1 VREIVIEPPNPKQER
16 FFNCEA
22 RFVAYG
28 GARGGGKSWALR
40 KKAALMACRYAGI
53 RILLVRRTFGELY
66 ENHVLPLKKEL
77 RGLARYR
84 ESEKSFV
91 FENGS
96 RIALGYCDRAGDVL
110 RYQGMEFDVI
120 FIDEATQLTEH
131 QFEALSASVRGAN
144 DFPKRVYLTC
154 NPGGVWHE
162 WVKRLFIDRVYR
174 EGENPEDY
182 AFIPARLSDNKVLM
196 EKDPGYVKMLERLP
210 EDLRKAWRD
219 GEWDLLAGRYFSE
232 FDRSVHV
239 VEPFDI
245 PKEYRRYVTIDYGL
259 DMLAAYWI
267 AADFRGNF
275 YVYRELYAK
284 DLIISEAAEKIRAL
298 SKGEEI
304 YAFLAPPDLWAR
316 QRESG
321 KTAAALFAEF
331 GVGLTRAGGARVDG
345 WLAVKE
351 FLKVRTAPT
360 GEKTAKLRI
369 FSCCVNLIRCLPT
382 LMCDEKNPNDCAI
395 EPHEITHAPDALRG
409 FCSFWVSGARQ
420 AERKMKVNFEFER
433 PKKEPLGAGERVKTI

>member
-1 VREIVIEPPNPKQER
+1 MREIAIETPNPKQEQ

-40 KKAALMACRYAGI
+40 RKAALMAFAYAGI
-53 RILLVRRTFGELY
+53 RILIVRRTFGELW

-77 RGLARYR
+77 AGAARYR
-84 ESEKSFV
+84 EAEKSFL

-96 RIALGYCDRAGDVL
+96 RISLGYCDGSGDVL

-120 FIDEATQLTEH
+120 FIDEATQITEY

-144 DFPKRVYLTC
+144 GFPKRVYLTC
-154 NPGGVWHE
+154 NPGGVGHE

-174 EGENPEDY
+174 EGEAPEEY
-182 AFIPARLSDNKVLM
+182 AFIPAKLSDNTALM
-196 EKDPGYVKMLERLP
+196 EKDPGYVKMLDALP
-210 EDLRKAWRD
+210 EGLRKAWRD
-219 GEWDLLAGRYFSE
+219 GDWDVLAGRYFAE

-239 VEPFDI
+239 IEPFEV
-245 PKEYRRYVTIDYGL
+245 PKEYRRYVTLDYGL

-267 AADFRGNF
+267 AADFRGGF
-275 YVYRELYAK
+275 YVYRELYKK

-298 SKGEEI
+298 SEGEEI
-304 YAFLAPPDLWAR
+304 YAYLAPPDLWAR

-321 KTAAALFAEF
+321 KTASGMFSEF
-331 GVGLTRAGGARVDG
+331 GVGLTKAGGGRVDG

-351 FLKVRTAPT
+351 FLKVYKDKQ
-360 GEKTAKLRI
+360 GEKSAKLKV
-369 FSCCVNLIRCLPT
+369 FSCCVNLIRCLPALT
-382 LMCDEKNPNDCAI
+382 CDEKNPNDCAL
-395 EPHEITHAPDALRG
+395 EPHEITHGPDALRG
-409 FCSFWVSGARQ
+409 FCSFWVSGARR
-420 AERKMKVNFEFER
+420 AEQRMKVNFEFEK
-433 PKKEPLGAGERVKTI
+433 PKTAPLGAGERVKTI